1 MRHKPDLT
9 PTARLCLLVAE
20 RENKPLT
27 YPELELLTGCG
38 RAALEIGVPSL
49 IEKGRLVR
57 IQRNGISA
65 FILPAN
71 PATVEAS
78 QQTTNGAA

>member
-20 RENKPLT
+20 RESKPLT
-27 YPELELLTGCG
+27 YPEIELLTGCG
-38 RAALEIGVPSL
+38 RAALEIAVPSL

-65 FILPAN
+65 FILPAA
-71 PATVEAS
+71 PATVEAT
-78 QQTTNGAA
+78 QTSGGAA